1 MKPAFVIPF
10 YGAEIGGGAEM
21 LCRRLAENL
30 VQRGLEVEVL
40 TTCLRDLG
48 SSWNDNYYP
57 PGEYLING
65 VPVKRF
71 LIRPMN
77 PDIFVAVNNKLVARH
92 PVSLEEEV
100 DYLRNAV
107 NSDALFSYIG
117 DHKRERFYFFLPY
130 LFGTSLNGVS
140 AAPERSFLIPCL
152 HNEGYADMRVTR
164 RMFQKASGALF
175 LSKAEMTLAKTLFDG
190 LAGMETFLLG
200 CGVDELGAT
209 DAAWFREKRKLG
221 DAPFILYVGRKDATK
236 NTPLVVDY
244 FARFRRR
251 NPSSPLRL
259 VMAGPGAVPIPEEA
273 RPYTLDLGFVTPREK
288 ANACAAATLLFQPSL
303 MESFSIVIM
312 ESWLAGRPAL
322 VHRRCAVTSEH
333 VRESGGG
340 FAIGSFPEFCEA
352 LELLLAAPALAN
364 AMGARGAEY
373 VRRHYSWD
381 AVCERFMTLY
391 GALEGA

>member
-10 YGAEIGGGAEM
+10 YGTDIGGGAET

-30 VQRGLEVEVL
+30 VQRGQEVEVL

-48 SSWNDNYYP
+48 SSWNDNHYP
-57 PGEYLING
+57 PGEYTING
-65 VPVKRF
+65 VSVRRF
-71 LIRPMN
+71 LIRPMI
-77 PDIFVAVNNKLVARH
+77 PDIFVQLNHKLVARH

-100 DYLRNAV
+100 DYLENAV
-107 NSDALFSYIG
+107 NSDALFSWIG

-140 AAPERSFLIPCL
+140 VAPERSFLIPCL
-152 HNEGYADMRVTR
+152 HDEGYAEMRVTR
-164 RMFQKASGALF
+164 RMFHKALGALF
-175 LSKAEMTLAKTLFDG
+175 LSKAEMALAKSLYGG

-209 DAAWFREKRKLG
+209 DAAWFREKHKLG
-221 DAPFILYVGRKDATK
+221 DAPFLLYVGRKDATK
-236 NTPLVVDY
+236 NTPLAVEY
-244 FARFRRR
+244 FTRFRRR

-259 VMAGPGAVPIPEEA
+259 VMAGPGAVPVPEEA
-273 RPYTLDLGFVTPREK
+273 RPYTLDLGFVTPQEK
-288 ANACAAATLLFQPSL
+288 ANAYAAATALFQPSL

-312 ESWLAGRPAL
+312 ESWLAGRPVL

-340 FAIGSFPEFCEA
+340 FAVGSFPEFCEA
-352 LELLLAAPALAN
+352 MELLLGDPAQAA
-364 AMGARGAEY
+364 AMGARGAAY
-373 VRRHYSWD
+373 ARRDYSWD
-381 AVCERFMTLY
+381 AVCGRFMTLY
-391 GALEGA
+391 GALEGI